1 MKSIQDYENTIK
13 MVKNK
18 RKVLKRVRKFF
29 GSSNTLNLYKIWLE
43 YAQNSSECLVIYDEF
58 SADFN
63 NTDFVC
69 QVLKKASELNEAEIK
84 QDKEKLKNWAAISQ
98 NQRAI
103 LNYELYAN
111 RRKICLYMARLV
123 DVSDEILNLYLK
135 YVDQV
140 FTLYPSDE
148 INLAYIDA
156 CSDINLAQTLF
167 DVALFDKSLS
177 WCISAI
183 IEFRDRGGKGSRLLY
198 ETLFSHALSRATA
211 ASDCARIL
219 RHLNLVKKIMGYDF
233 SRLYL
238 KAEAHADG
246 LNGETDCDL
255 RQEHY
260 IRFFKSKFGFSQKFK
275 DIV

>member
-1 MKSIQDYENTIK
+1 MKNIQDYENAIK
-13 MVKNK
+13 TVKNK
-18 RKVLKRVRKFF
+18 RKVLKRARKFF
-29 GSSNTLNLYKIWLE
+29 GLSDTLNLYKIWLE
-43 YAQNSSECLVIYDEF
+43 YAQSSSECLVIYDEF

-63 NTDFVC
+63 DTDFAC

-84 QDKEKLKNWAAISQ
+84 QDEEKLKNWAAISQ
-98 NQRAI
+98 SQRAI
-103 LNYELYAN
+103 FNYELYAN
-111 RRKICLYMARLV
+111 RRKICLYTARLV
-123 DVSDEILNLYLK
+123 GVSDEILNLYLK

-148 INLAYIDA
+148 INLA
-156 CSDINLAQTLF
+156 QMLF

-211 ASDCARIL
+211 ASDYARIL

-238 KAEAHADG
+238 KAEAHTGG